1 MAYTKGGGGGGEG
14 GGGRPAW
21 RVAEEACIE
30 VCVLVGVGKILEGK
44 ILEGKILEGKI
55 LEGKILEGKI
65 LEGNWAV
72 GKGPAFTAS
81 ALSGGQHSRV
91 GKHTAAQGGPIRV
104 DGPRVRYRAAALSGL
119 SLSLSHLASAPAVFN
134 LGIGQRPF
142 LDRLHKWCNKVR

>member
-1 MAYTKGGGGGGEG
+1 MAYTKGGGGGGGEG

-30 VCVLVGVGKILEGK
+30 VCVLVGVGKY
-44 ILEGKILEGKI
+44 
-55 LEGKILEGKI
+55 

-104 DGPRVRYRAAALSGL
+104 DGPRVRYIEQQLLAV
-119 SLSLSHLASAPAVFN
+119 SLSLSHLASAPAIFN

-142 LDRLHKWCNKVR
+142 LDRLH